1 MANEKIQLFG
11 MSPPVNADEIAYGSG
26 TVADALSGIGVK
38 VWQYT
43 RNLSGQETVQVD
55 LPVNVFAFNFIFSN
69 ANGFCDN
76 YTHFG
81 VSIGARHLVLRNSAS
96 AVGVYI
102 CLSSSGELITNTT
115 ASGVQMMLQALY
127 LEK

>member
-1 MANEKIQLFG
+1 MAQDKIQLFG
-11 MSPPVNADEIAYGSG
+11 MSPPVNADEIAYGGG

-69 ANGFCDN
+69 DSGFCDN

-81 VSIGARHLVLRNSAS
+81 VPIGSRHLVLRNSAS
-96 AVGVYI
+96 AVDVYI
-102 CLSSSGELITNTT
+102 YLSSSGELRTNTT
-115 ASGVQMMLQALY
+115 ASGVQMVLQALY